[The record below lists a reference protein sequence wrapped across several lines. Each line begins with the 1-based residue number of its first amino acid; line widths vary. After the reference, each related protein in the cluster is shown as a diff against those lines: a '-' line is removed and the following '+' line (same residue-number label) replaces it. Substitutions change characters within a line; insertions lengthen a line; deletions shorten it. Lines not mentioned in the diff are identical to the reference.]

1 MALVLD
7 VYFIVLMIHNLP
19 DKLGNENAKELD

>member
-1 MALVLD
+1 MALMLD

-19 DKLGNENAKELD
+19 DKLGDENAEDLD